1 MIKRLSKHIC
11 VFLALVLIISCAFVQ
26 ISSVVAENKA
36 WDGSTAGGEILG
48 GGTEENPFR
57 ITNAEQLAWI
67 VTSGGNGRYY
77 EIIADLYLNDVSK
90 VDWSTGEAIGDYTPR
105 SWYKSSD
112 VPAFSGVIDGNGHVV
127 YGLYY
132 KDSSERGSRTTGY
145 GLIPEGGNVTVKN
158 LGIDKSYLE
167 AYTNYSLGAFIG
179 LGQGTLS
186 GMIDCC
192 YSGAEVTVKGY
203 DAGSI
208 TGGGDLAGTLT
219 IKNTYSLA
227 TVNGSHLSGMVGDIW
242 TNEYVFKD
250 CYAVGTKLVGKG
262 YPTVSRAYSTEEES
276 GGELISADNMKG
288 TAVSGNKL
296 VLSDAFVATDSYP
309 VLKPFSTDAKYSWNG
324 MLHGFESGSGTAN
337 DPYLIEDAGQLALAV
352 KNGGGNYKL
361 TKDIFINDIE
371 KINWATGAV
380 RENASYT
387 PNNWFYGDD
396 SGSWYYL
403 SDGVN
408 IQFKGTIDGNGFSVH
423 GLWYSSENVH
433 TAVGVIPAAVSST
446 LKNITLSNS
455 YIYGGRFT
463 GGLASY
469 FGGTMSGCIVDES
482 VMICGIDADSYE
494 SESIGGLVGWG
505 QGITLT
511 DCGFSGTLKKI
522 GTGGH
527 HIYGLVGTSWGTK
540 VTAENCYSIGYQ
552 PFTTSVA
559 AKNYTTQAEAEA
571 GYKAYFDGMYK
582 VINVY
587 TDTVSK
593 NNNVT
598 YKYDS
603 DGKDTNGDG
612 KLEYDQSAT
621 YTVFSFGSLSFNQI
635 KSKEALDYMTG
646 FSADK
651 WYTREALPPIQT
663 AFIKAHGD
671 VNGDGR
677 FAEYADMIALRN
689 ALIGKTATVAY
700 PDTDL
705 GGDTDIC
712 DLVAISNL
720 DRFVV
725 GSLTVPTAVFFDD
738 LTFGDTVSIIYPAGD
753 DAAYQAAKDLAA
765 YYEAAGLTANVFD
778 DSVSED
784 ENEILLGKTNRAE
797 SRSLPLNEY
806 ASEVVNGKLVILA
819 GHNIALEEAV
829 NTIISVPFRRDAAPV
844 FVGYG
849 EFDSTVTLSSGNT
862 YSYVWGDEFI
872 GDSLNRDKWVCSTST
887 SKMKGFSD
895 MPILDT
901 EEVVK
906 VTDGRLRLSAITYS
920 IPGNDKVK
928 YAVPASVHSQGTMEY
943 RYGYA
948 EIRAKVPFEKGV
960 WPSFWMQSNAVLGG
974 RQCNDYFVEVDVFE
988 IFGTEGNVVPNLH
1001 KWYRS
1006 SHDPS
1011 THDCTYTGT
1020 HSSSGTD
1027 KTFVFSNTKT
1037 LDYEYHTYGFEWTP
1051 EKMSMYVDGYCYK
1064 TYDITKSYDACSD
1077 VSGFNDPMF
1086 FIFNNHL
1093 FSPESSFKPNLITDN
1108 ESIIPSHYEIDYF
1121 RLYQSE
1127 SIPNSEIWTK

>member
-1 MIKRLSKHIC
+1 MKRFSKHLSVI
-11 VFLALVLIISCAFVQ
+11 LALAVVLSCLFLQTVSAAP
-26 ISSVVAENKA
+26 SV
-36 WDGSTAGGEILG
+36 WDGSVYGGAIAGGG
-48 GGTEENPFR
+48 SEEDPYL

-67 VTSGGNGRYY
+67 ISNGGNGHYY
-77 EIIADLYLNDVSK
+77 RLTADLYLNDVSK

-112 VPAFSGVIDGNGHVV
+112 VPAFSGVIDGNGFVI

-132 KDSSERGSRTTGY
+132 KDSTERGSRTTGY
-145 GLIPEGGNVTVKN
+145 GLIPEGGKVTIKN

-179 LGQGTLS
+179 LGQGILS

-208 TGGGDLAGTLT
+208 TGGGDIARTLT
-219 IKNTYSLA
+219 IQNTYSLA

-242 TNEYVFKD
+242 TDEYVFKD

-262 YPTVSRAYSTEEES
+262 IPTVSRAYSTEEKS
-276 GGELISADNMKG
+276 GGELMSAADMKG
-288 TAVSGNKL
+288 TAISGNKL
-296 VLSDAFVATDSYP
+296 VLSDAFVATASYP
-309 VLKPFSTDAKYSWNG
+309 VLKPFCDSAKYSWNE

-380 RENASYT
+380 KENASYT
-387 PNNWFYGDD
+387 PNNWFYGDND
-396 SGSWYYL
+396 ASSSYFV
-403 SDGVN
+403 DGAN
-408 IQFKGTIDGNGFSVH
+408 LQFKGTIDGNGFSVH

-433 TAVGVIPAAVSST
+433 TAVGLVPAAVSST

-463 GGLASY
+463 GGLSSY
-469 FGGTMSGCIVDES
+469 FGGTMSGCIADES
-482 VMICGIDADSYE
+482 VMVCGIDADNYE

-511 DCGFSGTLKKI
+511 DCGFSGILKKV

-552 PFTTSVA
+552 PFTTSVG

-571 GYKAYFDGMYK
+571 GYNNLYKAT
-582 VINVY
+582 NCY
-587 TDTVSK
+587 TDTYAKDNKVS
-593 NNNVT
+593 

-612 KLEYDQSAT
+612 KLEYDKSAT
-621 YTVFSFGSLSFNQI
+621 YTVFSFGKLSFNQI

-651 WYTREALPPIQT
+651 WNTREALPPIQT

-671 VNGDGR
+671 VDGDGK
-677 FAEYADMIALRN
+677 FAEYADIIALRN
-689 ALIGKTATVAY
+689 NIIGQTAAPAY
-700 PDTDL
+700 PDVNLD
-705 GGDTDIC
+705 GNINVC
-712 DLVAISNL
+712 DLVAISKL
-720 DRFVV
+720 DRFAV

-738 LTFGDTVSIIYPAGD
+738 FTFGNTVRIIYPAGD
-753 DAAYQAAKDLAA
+753 SAAYQVAKNLAA
-765 YYEAAGLTANVFD
+765 YYDEAGVAASVFD
-778 DSVSED
+778 DSTETA

-797 SRSLPLNEY
+797 SKDIALNGY
-806 ASEVVNGKLVILA
+806 ASEIVNGKLVIYA
-819 GHNIALEEAV
+819 GHSIALEEAV
-829 NTIISVPFRRDAAPV
+829 NTVISVPFRKNAAPV
-844 FVGYG
+844 FSGCG

-872 GDSLNRDKWVCSTST
+872 GDSLNRDKWVCSTSK
-887 SKMKGFSD
+887 SKMQGFSD

-906 VTDGRLRLSAITYS
+906 VTDGRLRLSAIPYS
-920 IPGNDKVK
+920 IPGNDQVK

-974 RQCNDYFVEVDVFE
+974 RKCNDYFVEVDVFE
-988 IFGTEGNVVPNLH
+988 IFGTEGSVVPNLH
-1001 KWYRS
+1001 KWYRP
-1006 SHDPS
+1006 SHDSS

-1020 HSSSGTD
+1020 HTSSGTD

-1108 ESIIPSHYEIDYF
+1108 ESIIPAHYELDYF
-1121 RLYQSE
+1121 RLYQSDK
-1127 SIPNSEIWTK
+1127 IANTDIWTK

>member
-1 MIKRLSKHIC
+1 
-11 VFLALVLIISCAFVQ
+11 
-26 ISSVVAENKA
+26 
-36 WDGSTAGGEILG
+36 
-48 GGTEENPFR
+48 
-57 ITNAEQLAWI
+57 
-67 VTSGGNGRYY
+67 
-77 EIIADLYLNDVSK
+77 
-90 VDWSTGEAIGDYTPR
+90 
-105 SWYKSSD
+105 
-112 VPAFSGVIDGNGHVV
+112 
-127 YGLYY
+127 
-132 KDSSERGSRTTGY
+132 
-145 GLIPEGGNVTVKN
+145 
-158 LGIDKSYLE
+158 
-167 AYTNYSLGAFIG
+167 
-179 LGQGTLS
+179 
-186 GMIDCC
+186 
-192 YSGAEVTVKGY
+192 
-203 DAGSI
+203 
-208 TGGGDLAGTLT
+208 
-219 IKNTYSLA
+219 
-227 TVNGSHLSGMVGDIW
+227 
-242 TNEYVFKD
+242 
-250 CYAVGTKLVGKG
+250 
-262 YPTVSRAYSTEEES
+262 
-276 GGELISADNMKG
+276 MKG
-288 TAVSGNKL
+288 TAVSGNDL

-324 MLHGFESGSGTAN
+324 MLHGFESGSGTAS
-337 DPYLIEDAGQLALAV
+337 DPYLIENAGQLALAV

-380 RENASYT
+380 KENASYT

-408 IQFKGTIDGNGFSVH
+408 IQFKGTIDGNGFSVN

-433 TAVGVIPAAVSST
+433 TAVGVIPVAVSST

-463 GGLASY
+463 GGLSSY

-482 VMICGIDADSYE
+482 VTICGIDANSYE

-522 GTGGH
+522 GTGSH

-612 KLEYDQSAT
+612 KLEYDKSAT

-689 ALIGKTATVAY
+689 TLIGKTAAVAY

-738 LTFGDTVSIIYPAGD
+738 FAFGDTVSIIYPAGD
-753 DAAYQAAKDLAA
+753 DAAYQAAKDLGA
-765 YYEAAGLTANVFD
+765 YYEAAGLTANLFD

-797 SRSLPLNEY
+797 SRSLSLNEY

-819 GHNIALEEAV
+819 GHSIALEEAV
-829 NTIISVPFRRDAAPV
+829 NTVISVPFRRGAAPV

-872 GDSLNRDKWVCSTST
+872 GDSLNRDKWVCSTSS
-887 SKMKGFSD
+887 SKMRGFSD

-906 VTDGRLRLSAITYS
+906 VTDGRLRLSAIPYS
-920 IPGNDKVK
+920 IPGNDEVK

-960 WPSFWMQSNAVLGG
+960 WPSFWMQTNAILGG

-1001 KWYRS
+1001 KWYSS
-1006 SHDPS
+1006 SHDPA

-1020 HSSSGTD
+1020 HTSSGTD

-1121 RLYQSE
+1121 RLYQSDE
-1127 SIPNSEIWTK
+1127 IANSQIWTKR